1 MTPARALHLG
11 KSIKTAS
18 RAQRLFST
26 SLQRDAT
33 WGFIGLGR
41 MGMFM
46 RLSDRFCVTI
56 VKFLNT

>member
-1 MTPARALHLG
+1 MIPARALPLG
-11 KSIKTAS
+11 KSLKTAS

-41 MGMFM
+41 MGMYCAYYDIQSLF
-46 RLSDRFCVTI
+46 S
-56 VKFLNT
+56 KY

>member
-1 MTPARALHLG
+1 MIPARALPLG

-41 MGMFM
+41 MGMYHA
-46 RLSDRFCVTI
+46 LI
-56 VKFLNT
+56 

>member
-1 MTPARALHLG
+1 MIPARALPLG
-11 KSIKTAS
+11 KSIKIAS

-46 RLSDRFCVTI
+46 RLSDRFCFTTT
-56 VKFLNT
+56 KFLNN